1 MKIQNLIAPILPL
14 VLLGI
19 IAGCQHGQ
27 INISDQ
33 QAPVSREKAHKSNN
47 DLDVPQY
54 SQADFDYLAIKD
66 PSKLSAASKRALERN
81 YHKNADWFGWFSK
94 QSLSGDFNY
103 EPGVTRRDPSKVLF
117 IDGLYYTWYSKAVG
131 PSFGF
136 GTGDPDKKVFPWD
149 KTEIWYAT
157 SPDGNNWKEQGMA
170 VGRGETGAYD
180 DRSVFTPEVLA
191 YNNKYYLVYQTIKAP
206 YLNRTKNHVGM
217 AVADSPDGPWKKL
230 AKPILSPANNGVWL
244 GEEDNRFL
252 VKQQGDFDSHKV
264 HDPTLLHYN
273 NKFYLYYKGERF
285 GEKTTA
291 GGREIR
297 WGVAIA
303 DQPEGPYIK
312 SEYNPITQSGHE
324 LAIWHYQD
332 GIAMISCKDGPE
344 QGTMQFAKDGINFE
358 IMSYITNV
366 PDAIATVTSLDGD
379 QYPGA
384 ALTWGLS
391 HEYVIP
397 KGKQWYEGY
406 NYITKFTFRPNRE
419 QKRYESVMSNKE
431 KTTKD

>member
-1 MKIQNLIAPILPL
+1 MKIITVTTLCIS
-14 VLLGI
+14 LLLSSQCL
-19 IAGCQHGQ
+19 AFT
-27 INISDQ
+27 N
-33 QAPVSREKAHKSNN
+33 ETNKNTTF
-47 DLDVPQY
+47 DLSKY
-54 SQADFDYLAIKD
+54 SQEDFDYLAIKD
-66 PSKLSAASKRALERN
+66 PTKLSAASKRALERN
-81 YHKNADWFGWFSK
+81 YHKNADWFGRFST
-94 QSLSGDFNY
+94 QTLQGDFSF
-103 EPGVTRRDPSKVLF
+103 EEGVTRRDPSKVLL

-131 PSFGF
+131 PSYGF

-157 SPDGNNWKEQGMA
+157 SKDGNTWKEQGLA
-170 VGRGETGAYD
+170 VGRGAKDSFD

-191 YNNKYYLVYQTIKAP
+191 HNGQYYLVYQTIKAP
-206 YLNRTKNHVGM
+206 YLNRTKNQVGM
-217 AVADSPDGPWKKL
+217 AYANSPHGPWTKL
-230 AKPILSPANNGVWL
+230 NKPILSPANNGVWL

-252 VKQQGDFDSHKV
+252 VKKQGDFDSHKV
-264 HDPTLLHYN
+264 HDPTLMYYN

-303 DQPEGPYIK
+303 DKPEGPYVK

-344 QGTMQFAKDGINFE
+344 QGTMQFAKDGVNFE

-379 QYPGA
+379 KYPGA
-384 ALTWGLS
+384 ALQWGLS
-391 HEYVIP
+391 HKYVIP
-397 KGKQWYEGY
+397 AGKQWFEGH
-406 NYITKFTFRPNRE
+406 NQITKFTFRPNRN
-419 QKRYESVMSNKE
+419 KRQYESSMGKVK
-431 KTTKD
+431 KQK